1 MNFIFIEWKKKEEE
15 KREDDDSNVAFII
28 STDSSVTS
36 LA

>member
-1 MNFIFIEWKKKEEE
+1 MNFIFIEWKKEEE
-15 KREDDDSNVAFII
+15 KREDDSNVAFIV

>member
-15 KREDDDSNVAFII
+15 KREDDSNVAFIV